1 MKGMFVS
8 FLEEI
13 EELRVSELD
22 DRGYSYENEFNVSEG
37 FIIASSILQVFG
49 NQ

>member
-1 MKGMFVS
+1 MKDMFVS
-8 FLEEI
+8 FL

-22 DRGYSYENEFNVSEG
+22 DRGYSYENGFNVSEG
-37 FIIASSILQVFG
+37 FIIALSILQIFG